1 MKIQKMKWFF
11 FIAIEIDATEKGD
24 DSAWS
29 LPTVLGYDWTNFDVG
44 EFVSSF
50 SMGGE
55 LGWLTQ

>member
-1 MKIQKMKWFF
+1 MKWFF